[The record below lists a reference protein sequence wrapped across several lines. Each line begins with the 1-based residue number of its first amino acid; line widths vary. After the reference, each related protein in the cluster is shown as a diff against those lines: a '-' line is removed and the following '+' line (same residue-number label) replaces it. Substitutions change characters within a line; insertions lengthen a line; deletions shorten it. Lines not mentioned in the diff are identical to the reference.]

1 MYSERHF
8 ENSIFCVVD
17 LVGFFFCC
25 FTRISVV
32 MLSYIVETLN
42 RKMDLFFIW
51 VALDKPR

>member
-17 LVGFFFCC
+17 LVFFFCC